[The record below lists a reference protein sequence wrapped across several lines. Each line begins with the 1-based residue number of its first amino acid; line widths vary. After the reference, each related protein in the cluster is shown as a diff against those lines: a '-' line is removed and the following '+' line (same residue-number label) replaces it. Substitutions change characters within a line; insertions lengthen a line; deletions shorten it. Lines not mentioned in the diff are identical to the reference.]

1 MTSFG
6 EVSFRTPTTAPN
18 NDDDDDDDD
27 DLLYLR
33 IYSEKF
39 WKRQSSL

>member
-18 NDDDDDDDD
+18 NDDDDDDD
-27 DLLYLR
+27 LLYLR